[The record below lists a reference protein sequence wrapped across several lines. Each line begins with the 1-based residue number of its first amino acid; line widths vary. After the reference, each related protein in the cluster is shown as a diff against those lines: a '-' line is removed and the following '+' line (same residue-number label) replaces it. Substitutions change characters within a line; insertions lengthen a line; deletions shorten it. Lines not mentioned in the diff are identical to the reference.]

1 MPQYE
6 DRPFRAAEP
15 EPNQILKIALGVALG
30 IALAGLLGFAVRM
43 YFVNQ
48 AMAQFNNSILQITS
62 QSQRSMELHQARA
75 AASQQA
81 ALEQASRQR
90 AEAEAR
96 LKELEML
103 KHQAAVEAAR
113 KEAAWRR
120 FYQKPALCDIAEG
133 QAFVECA
140 NGFIRA
146 SREFELKYAKGQV

>member
-6 DRPFRAAEP
+6 DRPFRAVEP
-15 EPNQILKIALGVALG
+15 EPNQILKIALGVGLG
-30 IALAGLLGFAVRM
+30 LAMAGFLSLAVRM

-62 QSQRSMELHQARA
+62 QSQRSVQMYQDRA
-75 AASQQA
+75 VASQQA
-81 ALEQASRQR
+81 ALEQATKQR
-90 AEAEAR
+90 VEAETR
-96 LKELEML
+96 LKELEIL

-113 KEAAWRR
+113 KEAAWRK
-120 FYQKPALCDIAEG
+120 FYKKPPLCDIAEG

-146 SREFELKYAKGQV
+146 TREFDLKYAKGQV